1 MKTSRTTSR
10 TAKSLVAG
18 AFAVALLT
26 FSLSRADAFLDK
38 TRFVAH
44 LGVAYFCFHHWVLKP
59 YQEGDFASGAPHRI
73 STIVKGGAALLF
85 AVHEVKVSEKIA
97 RTSSDPLL
105 QKLDGGLTDLTNSFS
120 TIGQK
125 LKSGHF
131 DPADIDLLKGK
142 SDAVAAGASADG
154 ATIKDVP
161 VPAPAT

>member
-1 MKTSRTTSR
+1 MKTSRPM
-10 TAKSLVAG
+10 KSLVAG
-18 AFAVALLT
+18 AFAVALLS
-26 FSLSRADAFLDK
+26 FSLGRADAFLDK

-59 YQEGDFASGAPHRI
+59 YQEGDFAQGAPHRF

-97 RTSSDPLL
+97 RNSPDPLL
-105 QKLDGGLTDLTNSFS
+105 QKLDGGLTDLTSSFS
-120 TIGQK
+120 TIGEK

-131 DPADIDLLKGK
+131 DPADIALLKGK

>member
-1 MKTSRTTSR
+1 LFFVG
-10 TAKSLVAG
+10 AFLVA
-18 AFAVALLT
+18 L
-26 FSLSRADAFLDK
+26 FSASFGRADAFLDK

-59 YQEGDFASGAPHRI
+59 YQEGDFAGGAPHRI

-97 RTSSDPLL
+97 RTSNDPLL
-105 QKLDGGLTDLTNSFS
+105 QKLDGELANLTGMFDTV
-120 TIGQK
+120 GQK

-131 DPADIDLLKGK
+131 SPADITGLKSATDG
-142 SDAVAAGASADG
+142 VAADASASG

-161 VPAPAT
+161 VPSVGT

>member
-1 MKTSRTTSR
+1 M
-10 TAKSLVAG
+10 KSLVAG
-18 AFAVALLT
+18 AFAVALLS
-26 FSLSRADAFLDK
+26 FSLGRADAFLDK

-59 YQEGDFASGAPHRI
+59 YQEGDFAQDAPHRF

-97 RTSSDPLL
+97 RNSPDPLL
-105 QKLDGGLTDLTNSFS
+105 QKLDGGLTDLTSSFS
-120 TIGQK
+120 TIGEK

-131 DPADIDLLKGK
+131 DPADIDMLKGK

-154 ATIKDVP
+154 ATIKDIP

>member
-1 MKTSRTTSR
+1 M
-10 TAKSLVAG
+10 KSLVAG
-18 AFAVALLT
+18 AFALALLT
-26 FSLSRADAFLDK
+26 FSLGRADAFLDK

-59 YQEGDFASGAPHRI
+59 YQEGLFADGAPHRI

-105 QKLDGGLTDLTNSFS
+105 QKLDGGLTDLTSSFS
-120 TIGQK
+120 TIGEK

-131 DPADIDLLKGK
+131 DPADINILKGK

-161 VPAPAT
+161 VPAPAS

>member
-1 MKTSRTTSR
+1 MKTSRSL
-10 TAKSLVAG
+10 KSVIAG
-18 AFAVALLT
+18 VFAAALLT
-26 FSLSRADAFLDK
+26 ISLGRADAFLDK

-59 YQEGDFASGAPHRI
+59 YQEGSFASGAPHRV

-97 RTSSDPLL
+97 HDSPDPLL
-105 QKLDGGLTDLTNSFS
+105 QKLDGGLADLTASFG
-120 TIGQK
+120 TIGEK

-131 DPADIDLLKGK
+131 DPADIAMLKGK
-142 SDAVAAGASADG
+142 SDAIAAGAKADG

-161 VPAPAT
+161 VPAPGS

>member
-1 MKTSRTTSR
+1 M
-10 TAKSLVAG
+10 KSLVGG

-105 QKLDGGLTDLTNSFS
+105 QKLDGGLMDLTSSFS
-120 TIGQK
+120 TIGEK

-131 DPADIDLLKGK
+131 DPADIALLKGK